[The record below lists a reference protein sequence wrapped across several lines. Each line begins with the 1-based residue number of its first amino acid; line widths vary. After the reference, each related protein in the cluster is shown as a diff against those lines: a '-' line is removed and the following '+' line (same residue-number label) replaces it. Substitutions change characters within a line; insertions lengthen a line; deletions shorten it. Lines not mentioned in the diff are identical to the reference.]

1 MTGKLELTFS
11 TKLTS
16 EERDL
21 AEASVRGMIEKASA
35 EAAAVQALRAQRQEL
50 RRALA
55 APIDALILADAKAA
69 AALKALSKD
78 AQDAGGFEP
87 LRPADFPDHQG
98 SRPPTPRVSPLT
110 LAIPAVPPFSYA
122 WTSIA
127 HGSGPATQN
136 YSDVQGN
143 LIANGK
149 SGDIDGGA
157 NTVVNAHC
165 GVGVVFSLDRTASV
179 SLSGTLD
186 YQYKYL
192 LNCHGLSASA
202 TVDGG
207 LEASLSQGP
216 SVISYVSLP
225 IYHKRFSGF
234 EHETVQVPFATQNF
248 PQGMETQVG
257 PGTYGF
263 NLGIYAVS
271 NHSGGVGGAAAQSAC
286 QAMVREMLIIA
297 P

>member
-1 MTGKLELTFS
+1 MTGKVELTFGPR
-11 TKLTS
+11 LTS

-21 AEASVRGMIEKASA
+21 AEASVRAMIEKTSA
-35 EAAAVQALRAQRQEL
+35 EAAAVQALRAKRQEL
-50 RRALA
+50 QRALA
-55 APIDALILADAKAA
+55 EPIDALIRADAKAA

-78 AQDAGGFEP
+78 AQESGFEP
-87 LRPADFPDHQG
+87 LRPVDFPDHQG
-98 SRPPTPRVSPLT
+98 SRLPTPRVTPYT

-136 YSDVQGN
+136 YADVQGN

-157 NTVVNAHC
+157 NTVVNIHC
-165 GVGVVFSLDRTASV
+165 GVGVVFNLDRTASV

-186 YQYKYL
+186 FRYQYL
-192 LNCHGLSASA
+192 LACHGLSASA

-207 LEASLSQGP
+207 VEASLSQGAT
-216 SVISYVSLP
+216 VISYSSLP
-225 IYHKRFSGF
+225 IYHKRLSGF

-271 NHSGGVGGAAAQSAC
+271 NFSGGIGGAAAQSAC
-286 QAMVREMLIIA
+286 QAMVREMWIIA

>member
-11 TKLTS
+11 PRLTS

-21 AEASVRGMIEKASA
+21 AEASVRGMIDKASA
-35 EAAAVQALRAQRQEL
+35 EAAAVEALRAQRQEL
-50 RRALA
+50 QRALA
-55 APIDALILADAKAA
+55 APIDALIRADAKAA

-78 AQDAGGFEP
+78 AQDTGGFEP
-87 LRPADFPDHQG
+87 LRPADFPDH
-98 SRPPTPRVSPLT
+98 PTPRVSPFT
-110 LAIPAVPPFSYA
+110 LAIPATPPFSYA

-127 HGSGPATQN
+127 HGSGPPTQN

-143 LIANGK
+143 VIANVK
-149 SGDIDGGA
+149 SGDIVGGA
-157 NTVVNAHC
+157 DTFVNAHC

-186 YQYKYL
+186 FRYRYL
-192 LNCHGLSASA
+192 LGCHGLSASA

-207 LEASLSQGP
+207 VEASLWQVP
-216 SVISYVSLP
+216 TMISYVSLP
-225 IYHKRFSGF
+225 IYHKRLSGF
-234 EHETVQVPFATQNF
+234 EHETVDVPFATQNF
-248 PQGMETQVG
+248 PQGMASQVG
-257 PGTYGF
+257 PGTYAF

-271 NHSGGVGGAAAQSAC
+271 NFSGGVGGAGAQSAC
-286 QAMVREMLIIA
+286 QAVVREMRIVA